1 MKGTLVSC
9 ATGVVVIV
17 VMVILLF
24 LVPNTF
30 GYFGCHTKVHTL
42 SRGSKNRETLR
53 RLLYEVDDALKS
65 HGIAYWLGEGTCLG
79 AVREQQ
85 IIMGD
90 TDVDI
95 GVDVQYKPLFYNK
108 VLPYLMQRGF
118 RLGRGSISDSH
129 GITTI
134 YKNDEYVD
142 IDFTGD
148 GHRCYAL
155 EMGGGSCQK
164 IMKVLRPFHKA
175 SIGSRSFTVPS
186 LKYLELLYGND
197 WHVPKRNFKP
207 WHHA

>member
-1 MKGTLVSC
+1 MKGTLVLAC
-9 ATGVVVIV
+9 VALVTTTLA
-17 VMVILLF
+17 ILLF

-42 SRGSKNRETLR
+42 PRGSKNRETLR
-53 RLLYEVDDALKS
+53 RLLYEVDDAMKE

-90 TDVDI
+90 TDVDLGI
-95 GVDVQYKPLFYNK
+95 DVQYKPLFYNK
-108 VLPYLMQRGF
+108 VLPYLVQRGF

-129 GITTI
+129 SITTI
-134 YKNDEYVD
+134 YKDDEYVD

-164 IMKVLRPFHKA
+164 IMNVLRPFQTA
-175 SIGSRSFTVPS
+175 SIGSRSFPVPS
-186 LKYLELLYGND
+186 VKYLELLYGDD
-197 WHVPKRNFKP
+197 WRIPKRNFKP
-207 WHHA
+207 WHT

>member
-1 MKGTLVSC
+1 MRGTLVAC
-9 ATGVVVIV
+9 ATCVVVIV
-17 VMVILLF
+17 VMAILLF

-30 GYFGCHTKVHTL
+30 GYFGCHMKVHTL
-42 SRGSKNRETLR
+42 PRGSKNRETLR

-108 VLPYLMQRGF
+108 VLPYLVQRGF
-118 RLGRGSISDSH
+118 QLGRGSIGDSR

-134 YKNDEYVD
+134 FKNDEYVD
-142 IDFTGD
+142 IDFTGND
-148 GHRCYAL
+148 HRCYAL
-155 EMGGGSCQK
+155 EMGGGSCQE
-164 IMKVLRPFHKA
+164 IMNVLRPFQTA
-175 SIGSRSFTVPS
+175 NIGARSFTVPS
-186 LKYLELLYGND
+186 VKYLELLYGND
-197 WHVPKRNFKP
+197 WQVPKRNFKP
-207 WHHA
+207 WHA

>member
-9 ATGVVVIV
+9 ATSVVVIV
-17 VMVILLF
+17 IMMILLF

-42 SRGSKNRETLR
+42 PRGSKNRETLQ

-90 TDVDI
+90 TDVDLGI
-95 GVDVQYKPLFYNK
+95 DVEYKPLFYNK
-108 VLPYLMQRGF
+108 VLPYLVQRGF
-118 RLGRGSISDSH
+118 RLGRGSISDSRS
-129 GITTI
+129 ITTI
-134 YKNDEYVD
+134 YKDDEYVD

-148 GHRCYAL
+148 GHKCYAL

-164 IMKVLRPFHKA
+164 IMNVLRPFHEA

-186 LKYLELLYGND
+186 VKYLELLYGND
-197 WHVPKRNFKP
+197 WRIPKRNFKP
-207 WHHA
+207 WHT